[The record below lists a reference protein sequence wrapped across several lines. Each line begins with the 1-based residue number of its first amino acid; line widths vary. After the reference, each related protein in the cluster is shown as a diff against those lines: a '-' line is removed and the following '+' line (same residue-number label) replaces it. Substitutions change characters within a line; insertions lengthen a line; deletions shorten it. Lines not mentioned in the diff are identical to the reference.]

1 MRLRLRQ
8 VALILPLLIVAFI
21 LLNIPMA
28 SAAAVSSDKQI
39 DKLKEEIDGS
49 KNALSDAAAECSK
62 INSEIEIIDMEIAA
76 SDLKLAYTENILEYL
91 QEDCKKRGFYNYKI
105 GSSNLLSTLMF
116 SHSVSDF
123 ILRLSVIA
131 SNVDQD
137 IEHAEQLGQLK
148 EELNNHKQ
156 ALSNEKKERLK
167 KIGSAEQKREM
178 VKNQLNKQNAELA
191 ELVRQKRLAG
201 NRSSSRTST
210 SMQLSSA
217 RGYDYTAR
225 GVSRG
230 EFVFPVA
237 GPHSFSNTW
246 GAARSGG
253 RSHKGTDI
261 MAAKGTPVVAC
272 VSGIIKRANPYDS
285 GLGGI
290 TIYIDGD
297 DGNTYYYAHL
307 NSITP
312 GISAGVRVT
321 GGQFIGTVG
330 STGNADSSAPHLH
343 FEMHPG
349 GGGAV
354 NPYYVLREADK

>member
-1 MRLRLRQ
+1 MCLRLRQ

-21 LLNIPMA
+21 LLHIPVA
-28 SAAAVSSDKQI
+28 SAATVSTDKQI
-39 DKLKEEIDGS
+39 DKLKEEINES
-49 KNALSDAAAECSK
+49 KGALSDATTECGT
-62 INSEIEIIDMEIAA
+62 IRSEIKVIDTEIEAIN
-76 SDLKLAYTENILEYL
+76 LKLAYTQNMLDYL
-91 QEDCKKRGFYNYKI
+91 QEDCKKRGFYSYKI
-105 GSSNLLSTLMF
+105 GSSDLLSTIMF
-116 SHSVSDF
+116 SHSTSDF
-123 ILRLSVIA
+123 ILRLGVIA
-131 SNVDQD
+131 ANVDRD
-137 IEHAEQLGQLK
+137 IELAEHLAQLRDDLK
-148 EELNNHKQ
+148 DHKQ
-156 ALSNEKKERLK
+156 TLAKIKQERVKKVE
-167 KIGSAEQKREM
+167 SAEQKRET
-178 VKNQLNKQNAELA
+178 VKDQLNKKNTELA
-191 ELVRQKRLAG
+191 ELVRQKRLAR
-201 NRSSSRTST
+201 NRSSSRNST
-210 SMQLSSA
+210 PIQLSSA

-225 GVSRG
+225 GVPRG

-237 GPHSFSNTW
+237 GPHSFSDTW

-253 RSHKGTDI
+253 RRHKGTDI

-312 GISAGVRVT
+312 GISAGVRVS
-321 GGQFIGTVG
+321 GGQVIGTVG